1 MERLDTKPILD
12 QIQAD
17 ARQAADTLLSEARDR
32 AAAISERSGRRVQ
45 ELVEDTRAKAQ
56 AEADLLE
63 DRMLRLAGLE
73 QRNLF
78 VAAKR
83 ELINRAFEQAIQ
95 TLNKVPGNQVTR
107 VIGDLLLR
115 YAAGDETLVAG
126 EINDAFFTQDFIRD
140 INQRLSQSG
149 RQGHLCAGEGREPG
163 VCGVVLRGRNSQ
175 VNCTFAALME
185 ARREEMESAVAGIL
199 FPPPQE

>member
-32 AAAISERSGRRVQ
+32 AAAISERSSRRVQ

-83 ELINRAFEQAIQ
+83 ELIDRAFEQAIQ
-95 TLNKVPGNQVTR
+95 TLNKVPGDQVTR
-107 VIGDLLLR
+107 VIGELLLR

-149 RQGHLCAGEGREPG
+149 RKGHLCAGEGREPG

-185 ARREEMESAVAGIL
+185 TRREEMESAVAGIL